1 MSIWYEGLGSA
12 AYHRPRR
19 AISML
24 LFIILVVLSAQV
36 QVHGLTSPP
45 KRVLVTG
52 AGSSVG
58 LEVFKK
64 LLKAPTKFVPHG
76 LVRTAKDAQV
86 LIKLGARAEQ
96 ICIGDITDR
105 SSIKGLFDGIDKC
118 VLCTTA
124 RPKKSTMFRIKQFF
138 RSLVGKKRAPRVEEL
153 SYTRGYSPY
162 EVDFLGQKN
171 VIDLAVESGTVQ
183 HIVLLSNMGGY
194 SNSSRLNDIGKKD
207 GDPNSGNLLKWKR
220 AAERY
225 LIKRSFF
232 TILHAGTLT
241 DDPGGRREIIW
252 DVDDNLMRNNFKKI
266 PKADVAEVIV
276 QSLLWKEAIG
286 RSIDI
291 AARGEGTGPTKDW
304 LRFFALP
311 GNNLYPS
318 DLSEQ

>member
-1 MSIWYEGLGSA
+1 
-12 AYHRPRR
+12 
-19 AISML
+19 ML
-24 LFIILVVLSAQV
+24 LFIILSMLLAFLQAQA
-36 QVHGLTSPP
+36 LASPT
-45 KRVLVTG
+45 RVLVTG

-58 LEVFKK
+58 MEVFKK
-64 LLKAPTKFVPHG
+64 LLKAPSKFTPYG
-76 LVRTAKDAQV
+76 LVRNAKDAKV
-86 LIKLGARAEQ
+86 LITLGAAAEQ
-96 ICIGDITDR
+96 IVIGDITDR
-105 SSIKGLFDGIDKC
+105 SSINGMFEGIDKA

-124 RPKKSTMFRIKQFF
+124 RPQKSTVFRVKQFF
-138 RSLVGKKRAPRVEEL
+138 RSLVGKKRAPRVDEL
-153 SYTRGYSPY
+153 FYSRGYSPY

-171 VIDLAVESGTVQ
+171 VIDMAVESGTVK

-194 SNSSRLNDIGKKD
+194 SNSSRLNEVGKKT
-207 GDPNSGNLLKWKR
+207 GEPNSGNLLKWKR
-220 AAERY
+220 ALERY

-241 DDPGGRREIIW
+241 DDPGGKREIIW
-252 DVDDNLMRNNFKKI
+252 DVDDNLMRNGYKKI

-304 LRFFALP
+304 LRFFSLP